1 MEWNLQT
8 LQFLSQC
15 FLHQLD
21 PKAGILEAEK
31 ERIKT
36 LIVSLVLSTS
46 PHIQSQLREALSIIG
61 KHDFPKLW
69 PTQRR
74 IFWRPFRPPSLVKHV
89 KAVIVKRLCRKPEQR
104 LDKSFGYDKNFGAKY
119 ELGIELGG
127 GAFGHV
133 FAARGIKGELE
144 DQVVA
149 VKIIPKA
156 KLETVLHIQGVQ
168 REVKVLKAL
177 SGHKHF
183 LEFYDACEDDNN
195 VYIVMELC
203 EGGNLSDR
211 LSARGG
217 LCTEEDAKAIVT
229 DILSAI
235 SFCHLQGI
243 AHRDI
248 KPENIV
254 FTSEDEDAEMKL
266 IDFGFADFVRLGEW
280 FGSILGTTLYMAPEF
295 NDDGY
300 HGLEVDIWS
309 IGVITY
315 YLLCGNWP
323 FWASTDSGIFQLVE
337 KTDPNFDDLPWPSI
351 SPEAKNFVKRL
362 LTKDPQRR
370 LTAAQALNL
379 SSHILRNQAKCFCHC
394 WLRHES
400 HPIPLDFLIH
410 RLTKLYLNSKPLTCA
425 AKKALSKALTEDE
438 LVYLRA
444 QFMLL
449 EPNKDGS
456 VSLENFKMALARNA
470 TDVMNESWVPHIVS
484 ALAPLADRKMYFEE
498 FCAAAIIIL
507 ILESVEGWEQIVS
520 TAFEHFEQEGN
531 RAISDEEFCQEV
543 GIKGPS
549 ALSYVQDGIRDSD
562 SKLILTGFIKLLHGN
577 IQLTDPSIIR
587 A

>member
-1 MEWNLQT
+1 MPL
-8 LQFLSQC
+8 FK
-15 FLHQLD
+15 LD
-21 PKAGILEAEK
+21 PTLRFPLSAALHSLDYSGIHKLFNIFLDVFSTNWIPKSVVFSPILEPEK

-36 LIVSLVLSTS
+36 LIVSLVLSAF
-46 PHIQSQLREALSIIG
+46 PHIQSQLIEALSIIG
-61 KHDFPKLW
+61 KHDFGKLW
-69 PTQRR
+69 PSRGLTQRR
-74 IFWRPFRPPSLVKHV
+74 IFWRPFQPPSLVKHV

-119 ELGIELGG
+119 ELGKELGE

-133 FAARGIKGELE
+133 FSARGKKGELK
-144 DQVVA
+144 DQPVA
-149 VKIIPKA
+149 VKIISKA
-156 KLETVLHIQGVQ
+156 KI
-168 REVKVLKAL
+168 R
-177 SGHKHF
+177 KHF
-183 LEFYDACEDDNN
+183 PYN
-195 VYIVMELC
+195 MEGLLSKKTETGPLMLFQLC

-211 LSARGG
+211 VSARGG

-229 DILSAI
+229 DMLSAI

-254 FTSEDEDAEMKL
+254 FTSGGEDAEMKL
-266 IDFGFADFVRLGEW
+266 IDFGFADFFRPGEW
-280 FGSILGTTLYMAPEF
+280 FGGILGTTLYMAPEL
-295 NDDGY
+295 NDGY
-300 HGLEVDIWS
+300 HGLQVDIWS

-315 YLLCGNWP
+315 CLLCGNWP
-323 FWASTDSGIFQLVE
+323 FWASTDSGIFQLVKE
-337 KTDPNFDDLPWPSI
+337 SDPNFDDLPWPSI

-370 LTAAQALNL
+370 LTAAQAL
-379 SSHILRNQAKCFCHC
+379 SHR
-394 WLRHES
+394 WLQHES
-400 HPIPLDFLIH
+400 QPIPLDFLIY
-410 RLTKLYLNSKPLTCA
+410 RLTKFYLNIKPLTFA

-444 QFMLL
+444 QFRLL

-470 TDVMNESWVPHIVS
+470 TDVMDESWVPHIVS
-484 ALAPLADRKMYFEE
+484 AMAPLGDRKIYFEE
-498 FCAAAIIIL
+498 FCAVAIHIL
-507 ILESVEGWEQIVS
+507 LLESVEGWEQIVS
-520 TAFEHFEQEGN
+520 VAFEHFEQEGN

-549 ALSYVQDGIRDSD
+549 ALSYVQDGIRNSD
-562 SKLILTGFIKLLHGN
+562 SKLNLTGFIKLLHGN
-577 IQLTDPSIIR
+577 IEIPPSVIR